1 MHYVILRDDDTN
13 ALTPVECLE
22 QLYRPFLDRG
32 LPVNLAAIPQ
42 VRTDTLSTDGA
53 LEKYLFA
60 KRADTP
66 LVLPFANNGR
76 LVRYLHGNPG
86 FHLLQH
92 GCDHSLFEF
101 DSDQRADIANRLEQG
116 AAALAAAGFHG
127 PQTFVAPYDRFSRV
141 SLSEAAKRFR
151 VISAGW
157 FELRRLPFA
166 WWPPYALKK
175 MLGRSHWR
183 MGRTLLLTHPG
194 CLLSYQRPY
203 ATMLES
209 VKKCVE
215 SRPLTVLVTH
225 WWEYFR
231 DHHTDTALLGILH
244 ATAEW
249 LAGNPRVRVI
259 SFDDLTPGHITPG
272 RVGKRVRPAINARRV
287 AFQEPQ
293 HSLISSAK
301 GTAAQNAS
309 RSRERL

>member
-32 LPVNLAAIPQ
+32 LPVNLAAIPK
-42 VRTDTLSTDGA
+42 VRTDTLNPDGA

-60 KRADTP
+60 KRADAP
-66 LVLPFANNGR
+66 LEIPIANSAR
-76 LVRYLHGNPG
+76 LVRYLHENRG

-101 DSDQRADIANRLEQG
+101 GSNQRSDIDNRLDQG
-116 AAALAAAGFHG
+116 AAALMAAGFRDR
-127 PQTFVAPYDRFSRV
+127 QAFVAPYDRFSGV
-141 SLSEAAKRFR
+141 SLGEVAKRFR

-157 FELRRLPFA
+157 FELRRLPFS
-166 WWPPYALKK
+166 WWPQYALKK
-175 MLGRSHWR
+175 MLKRAHWSI
-183 MGRTLLLTHPG
+183 GRTILLTHPG

-203 ATMLES
+203 PTMLES

-215 SRPLTVLVTH
+215 SQRLTVLVTH

-231 DHHTDTALLGILH
+231 DESPDSAMLAILH

-249 LAGNPRVRVI
+249 LAGNPDVRVI
-259 SFDDLTPGHITPG
+259 SFDDLTIGH
-272 RVGKRVRPAINARRV
+272 PALAR
-287 AFQEPQ
+287 
-293 HSLISSAK
+293 
-301 GTAAQNAS
+301 
-309 RSRERL
+309 